1 MAEDKREF
9 KILLVGDGGIG
20 KTTYIH
26 RHQGGE
32 FERKY
37 LPTVGVNIEDLIW
50 HTSSGDITL
59 HIWDT
64 AGQEK
69 FGYLREGYYMGADA
83 AIIMFDVTSRLT
95 YKNVPR
101 WYTDIRKVCPDIPI
115 VLCGNKADSS
125 PREVPA
131 KQINEFIHNTLALPY
146 YDISVKS
153 NYNYEK
159 PFIHLLRL
167 LCNDEN
173 LILVSEPFEDT
184 SDCVEKITNLT
195 LMI

>member
-1 MAEDKREF
+1 
-9 KILLVGDGGIG
+9 
-20 KTTYIH
+20 
-26 RHQGGE
+26 
-32 FERKY
+32 
-37 LPTVGVNIEDLIW
+37 
-50 HTSSGDITL
+50 
-59 HIWDT
+59 
-64 AGQEK
+64 
-69 FGYLREGYYMGADA
+69 MGADA